1 MAPLRSVRPV
11 SQAPGAAATLDVVR
25 APGRAITAAAST
37 LVRPVL
43 ALPVTRCGVVAA
55 SRTAVHVA
63 TGDPELPVLSVV
75 APGGGRLPGACV
87 LAGAPAG
94 AALALARLGAADHL
108 LVGAGA
114 VGLPDLSVVVRR
126 WWSPPVVR
134 MPDRDPD
141 LLAGAEALS
150 AALGRAGRVMPPTVA
165 EAADQLSDAIAR
177 DDDGEATRRAVHA
190 MVGLGPGLTPA
201 ADDVLAG
208 ALLCWYHLGLAEWPG
223 AAASARTVLDAATER
238 LDRTTAVSAAL
249 LHHASHGCSVPEAL
263 VLLDALRTPPA
274 VAAALEALVD
284 IGHDTGS
291 SVASGVLVGARASV
305 LTAERLA
312 R

>member
-1 MAPLRSVRPV
+1 MAPLRSVRAV
-11 SQAPGAAATLDVVR
+11 SQTPGAAAILDAVR
-25 APGRAITAAAST
+25 APGTTLTAAASA

-43 ALPVTRCGVVAA
+43 ARPVTACDVVAA

-63 TGDPELPVLSVV
+63 TSDPDLPVLSVV
-75 APGGGRLPGACV
+75 TPRGARLPGACV

-94 AALALARLGAADHL
+94 AALALAQLGAADHL
-108 LVGAGA
+108 LVGDGT

-126 WWSPPVVR
+126 WWSQPVVR
-134 MPDRDPD
+134 VPDCCPHLR
-141 LLAGAEALS
+141 AGAKALS
-150 AALGRAGRVMPPTVA
+150 SALVRAARAMSPTVI
-165 EAADQLSDAIAR
+165 EAVDHLSDAIAR
-177 DDDGEATRRAVHA
+177 DEKGATRRAVHA

-201 ADDVLAG
+201 ADDVLVG
-208 ALLCWYHLGLAEWPG
+208 ALLSWHHLGLAGWPG

-291 SVASGVLVGARASV
+291 SVAYGVLVGARANV
-305 LTAERLA
+305 LTAESLA